1 MDNNNTVELS
11 NLDLDLSSVDL
22 SRPLIGGK
30 QTKRCRIGN
39 VTLEQQQGRGRN
51 LVVPLTLEEPAT
63 DTNGKTVNP
72 GFVVTDRILVDPTGG
87 LTQEM
92 INEKLARLQVAALKL
107 DRPQKFAP
115 ADLIGREVLVTFNT
129 RADKLDPSKL
139 YQDVARYNKVP

>member
-1 MDNNNTVELS
+1 
-11 NLDLDLSSVDL
+11 
-22 SRPLIGGK
+22 
-30 QTKRCRIGN
+30 
-39 VTLEQQQGRGRN
+39 
-51 LVVPLTLEEPAT
+51 
-63 DTNGKTVNP
+63 
-72 GFVVTDRILVDPTGG
+72 